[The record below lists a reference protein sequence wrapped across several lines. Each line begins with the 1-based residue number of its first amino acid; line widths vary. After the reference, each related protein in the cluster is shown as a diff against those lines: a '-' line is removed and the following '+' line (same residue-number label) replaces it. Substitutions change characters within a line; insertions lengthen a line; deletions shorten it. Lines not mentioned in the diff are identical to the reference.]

1 MNIGEELQIE
11 RLKKTYPDNW
21 EMHVANRDDI
31 SELEVEKI
39 PLDWFDLIITAESDV
54 KDYSEVAE
62 LLKTSSL
69 ALQS

>member
-1 MNIGEELQIE
+1 
-11 RLKKTYPDNW
+11 
-21 EMHVANRDDI
+21 MHVANRDDI